1 MTARTLVHERT
12 NDAPMREMTL
22 MNVRKVT
29 RFREDGL
36 EQLEEEVRKLERGE
50 TPKGSSSS
58 HSGTK
63 KFGVAEEA
71 EEEEW
76 EDVDDE
82 VISHKEARRQRL
94 ARERETNDQE
104 VEALKTEVA
113 EAGDRDDRKTRRLKW
128 KLKEIERRREE
139 LLKEEFPVSLGR
151 SIRIGGSRKRRRL
164 AARQSRITNITV
176 EV

>member
-1 MTARTLVHERT
+1 
-12 NDAPMREMTL
+12 

-50 TPKGSSSS
+50 TSKGS
-58 HSGTK
+58 SGTK
-63 KFGVAEEA
+63 KFGEAEAA

-94 ARERETNDQE
+94 ARERESNDQE

-164 AARQSRITNITV
+164 AARQSRITNVTV

>member
-1 MTARTLVHERT
+1 M
-12 NDAPMREMTL
+12 
-22 MNVRKVT
+22 
-29 RFREDGL
+29 
-36 EQLEEEVRKLERGE
+36 
-50 TPKGSSSS
+50 
-58 HSGTK
+58 
-63 KFGVAEEA
+63 AEEA